1 MAHYIWPPQ
10 WVGPLPE
17 WVMEPGLAVKRDDL
31 ADVVAEVEL
40 SLGIRIRAFRDGMLA
55 FDLGSWGD
63 PVKIRDA
70 SPENFEAVAEYQVR
84 CARLMNAHL
93 ACLHTTSQWPF
104 KPTVLAPNRV
114 MNVRWADGRFESGGD
129 EIMGLALW
137 KARSEASDWNDW
149 RLLSRSSAPIATEA
163 MEESFELLRDLL
175 DQPKQDVAL
184 LRAELLFR
192 SAAAYSDHDS
202 SAALVHAWTATEGL
216 LGDLF
221 ADYWDGREGINR
233 KRRDFLKGSD
243 VTARVTAE
251 ILSLADLLPL
261 PLYRAI
267 VTALNRRNA
276 WLHNQKAVTSGDAA
290 SAVMAAQA
298 LFELVEGV
306 RLSLPLGRQLHSIG

>member
-17 WVMEPGLAVKRDDL
+17 WVMEPGRAVNRDDL
-31 ADVVAEVEL
+31 AAVVADVEL
-40 SLGIRIRAFRDGMLA
+40 PVGIRIRAFRDGMLA

-163 MEESFELLRDLL
+163 MKS
-175 DQPKQDVAL
+175 
-184 LRAELLFR
+184 
-192 SAAAYSDHDS
+192 
-202 SAALVHAWTATEGL
+202 
-216 LGDLF
+216 
-221 ADYWDGREGINR
+221 
-233 KRRDFLKGSD
+233 
-243 VTARVTAE
+243 
-251 ILSLADLLPL
+251 
-261 PLYRAI
+261 
-267 VTALNRRNA
+267 
-276 WLHNQKAVTSGDAA
+276 
-290 SAVMAAQA
+290 
-298 LFELVEGV
+298 
-306 RLSLPLGRQLHSIG
+306 RLSSCATCSTSPSRM

>member
-1 MAHYIWPPQ
+1 
-10 WVGPLPE
+10 
-17 WVMEPGLAVKRDDL
+17 MEPGRAVNRDDL
-31 ADVVAEVEL
+31 AAVVADVEL
-40 SLGIRIRAFRDGMLA
+40 PVGIRIRAFRDGMLA

-163 MEESFELLRDLL
+163 MKS
-175 DQPKQDVAL
+175 
-184 LRAELLFR
+184 
-192 SAAAYSDHDS
+192 
-202 SAALVHAWTATEGL
+202 
-216 LGDLF
+216 
-221 ADYWDGREGINR
+221 
-233 KRRDFLKGSD
+233 
-243 VTARVTAE
+243 
-251 ILSLADLLPL
+251 
-261 PLYRAI
+261 
-267 VTALNRRNA
+267 
-276 WLHNQKAVTSGDAA
+276 
-290 SAVMAAQA
+290 
-298 LFELVEGV
+298 
-306 RLSLPLGRQLHSIG
+306 RLSSCATCSTSPSRM